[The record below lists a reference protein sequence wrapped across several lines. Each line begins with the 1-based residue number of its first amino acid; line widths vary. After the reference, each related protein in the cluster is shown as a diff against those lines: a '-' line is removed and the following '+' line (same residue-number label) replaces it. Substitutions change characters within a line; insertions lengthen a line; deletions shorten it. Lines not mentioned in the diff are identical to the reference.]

1 MGILIFAILT
11 IIFVISIPIY
21 FNYQDK
27 KIYKKYAIPKNKN
40 EISKEEENI
49 EKDVEYHSWNDP
61 YYSSEYWAGP
71 HKSNNDTYDP
81 TNDPMSP
88 CCPWGY
94 YSM

>member
-1 MGILIFAILT
+1 MTILIFGILIIVFI
-11 IIFVISIPIY
+11 ISIPIY

-27 KIYKKYAIPKNKN
+27 EMCKEYEKSMNKN
-40 EISKEEENI
+40 EIFEEEII

-61 YYSSEYWAGP
+61 YYSSKYWSGP
-71 HKSNNDTYDP
+71 HTSNKNTYDP

-94 YSM
+94 WSM